1 MENKHQEL
9 SQVELE
15 NSVGGKVGINLGGD
29 IIKVAEKVFAGV
41 CSFLDGWNK
50 KNILVGVK
58 VGLIE

>member
-50 KNILVGVK
+50 KKYTCGC
-58 VGLIE
+58 